1 MKSLKFL
8 FVLAAICCFS
18 FSYSQNFRVKAGNFR
33 NGDTLTLA
41 DFNSLDSIEM
51 IKNEDFRIERF
62 SCILLPMKGN
72 AQIVSAQ
79 GNSLSRIIQ
88 MVPLILPKGGRIV
101 IDCILKNRIG
111 EKRAAKQLIFTL
123 IE

>member
-8 FVLAAICCFS
+8 FVLAAIFCFS

-51 IKNEDFRIERF
+51 IKNADFRIISY
-62 SCILLPMKGN
+62 SCIIVPWKGD
-72 AQIVSAQ
+72 AILVSCQ
-79 GNSLSRIIQ
+79 GNSLSMLIKT
-88 MVPLILPKGGRIV
+88 VPGILPKGGRIV